1 MKILG
6 VDPGHTGAIAYY
18 DGTELLIWDM
28 PIFEKEKGH
37 DLDIHA
43 LYKIFKEA
51 SAEKAY
57 IEKTTAMPKISGKA
71 AYSMGKAEGALIS
84 LCVALALPYTLV
96 RPAQWKK
103 EMSCPAEKDLSR
115 QRASQLLPQYA
126 HNWDKKRL
134 HGRAEAALIALY
146 GFRELGHVP
155 KEAKENIKREDGY

>member
-6 VDPGHTGAIAYY
+6 IDPGNTGALAYY

-43 LYKIFKEA
+43 LYKIYQEA
-51 SAEKAY
+51 EAEKVY
-57 IEKTTAMPKISGKA
+57 IEKTVAMPKISGKA

-96 RPAQWKK
+96 RPAEWKK
-103 EMSCPAEKDLSR
+103 AMSCPAEKDISR
-115 QRASQLLPQYA
+115 QRASQLLPLSA
-126 HNWDKKRL
+126 HNWDRKKD

-146 GFRELGHVP
+146 GYKNETT
-155 KEAKENIKREDGY
+155 